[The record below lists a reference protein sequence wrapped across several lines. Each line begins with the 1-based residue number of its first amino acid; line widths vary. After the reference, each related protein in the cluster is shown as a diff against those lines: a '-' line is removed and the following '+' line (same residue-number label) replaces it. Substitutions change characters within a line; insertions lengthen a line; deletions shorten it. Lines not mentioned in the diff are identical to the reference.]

1 MSRKRKIL
9 DILGM
14 ILGVLLMIV
23 NGMLVGLEYMYHVG
37 NEFYMLTT
45 MRSSLISFAFSMFLF
60 LFGAFLVYRGPRD
73 FRRYRRYQ
81 LFKSICAGRDYVE
94 IEEIAG
100 GTVFSKV
107 CASQHET
114 DVEKTYAYR
123 SGAGYAGRHGSV
135 WRRSKSIISGS
146 MESVEAETE
155 NVQCGRDI
163 SGRAGSI
170 SFGKTAGRRTA
181 GAGRRN

>member
-94 IEEIAG
+94 IEEIAREG
-100 GTVFSKV
+100 RCSPSSALRSTKQMLKKHLLTGAVL
-107 CASQHET
+107 
-114 DVEKTYAYR
+114 DVQE
-123 SGAGYAGRHGSV
+123 
-135 WRRSKSIISGS
+135 S
-146 MESVEAETE
+146 MESVESKTE
-155 NVQCGRDI
+155 CVQSSRGI
-163 SGRAGSI
+163 SGRAGGI